1 MRAPRSF
8 HASIAA
14 ALLAA
19 GGVADAQTLA
29 PLGPLDDG
37 GEVTYF
43 IAAPLE
49 EAQARPADADLAVW
63 ALEAWQ
69 RSAGGALKFVPAAN
83 EDEALVRL
91 YWVPAAG
98 GQYGEMRP
106 LEVEGRRGAAV
117 YIRPDT
123 AALGNQVATR
133 AGLDPLFRDTIVYL
147 TCLHELGHALGLAHT
162 ADFDDVMYFFGF
174 GGDIGEFFGR
184 YRRTLRERG
193 DIRGSAGLSA
203 GDLAQLEALYGTAPP
218 PGQIVVAN

>member
-1 MRAPRSF
+1 MRALQRF
-8 HASIAA
+8 HVVMAA

-19 GGVADAQTLA
+19 GAGAQTLA
-29 PLGPLDDG
+29 PLGPLEDG
-37 GEVTYF
+37 GAVTYF
-43 IAAPLE
+43 IAMPLKD
-49 EAQARPADADLAVW
+49 AQARPADTDLAVW

-69 RSAGGALKFVPAAN
+69 RAAGGALKFVPAVN
-83 EDEALVRL
+83 EDDALVRV

-106 LEVEGRRGAAV
+106 LDLEGRRGAAV

-123 AALGNQVATR
+123 AALGDQIATR

-162 ADFDDVMYFFGF
+162 ADFDDVMYFFGL

-184 YRRTLRERG
+184 YRRCRRRARRNT
-193 DIRGSAGLSA
+193 
-203 GDLAQLEALYGTAPP
+203 
-218 PGQIVVAN
+218 